1 MFDVKIYSKRRE
13 ILKKRMKTG
22 LLLFPGNE
30 ESPMNYS
37 ANGYRFRQDST
48 FLYYFG
54 LNEPGLAAVMDL
66 DSDQEILFGN
76 DLDMDDIIWMGYLP
90 GMAEKCRKVGVSYH
104 RPLSQLPDFLAAVV
118 KQGRKIHFLPPYRAE
133 HYLNLS
139 NLLGIDTSSV
149 MSYASEEF
157 IRAVVAQRSIKSK
170 EEIKHIEE
178 ALATTHDM
186 HVTAMRKTRPGIREC
201 DLAGEVEGI
210 ALAAGGTVAFP
221 VILSVQG
228 EILHNHYHG
237 NRLKSGQL
245 VVNDSGAESGM
256 GYAGDITR
264 TFPVSGKFTPRQAD
278 IYSIVLKAQLEA
290 IRAIRPGKKY
300 LEIHKKVSRIIAQGL
315 KEVKLMKGNV
325 EDAVNQGAH
334 ALFFPHGLGHMLGLD
349 VHDME
354 NLGESYVGYDAGTK
368 RSGQFGL
375 AYLRLARELQPGFV
389 LTVEPG
395 IYFIPALI
403 NKWKMEK
410 KFREFINYQKVHEYL
425 KFGGIRIEDNVLVTA
440 GGGRVLGKPIP
451 KQIGELENIVGT
463 A

>member
-1 MFDVKIYSKRRE
+1 
-13 ILKKRMKTG
+13 MKTG

-104 RPLSQLPDFLAAVV
+104 RPLSQLPDFLATMV

-403 NKWKMEK
+403 NKWMMEK

>member
-403 NKWKMEK
+403 NKWMMEK

>member
-1 MFDVKIYSKRRE
+1 
-13 ILKKRMKTG
+13 MKTG

-403 NKWKMEK
+403 NKWMMEK